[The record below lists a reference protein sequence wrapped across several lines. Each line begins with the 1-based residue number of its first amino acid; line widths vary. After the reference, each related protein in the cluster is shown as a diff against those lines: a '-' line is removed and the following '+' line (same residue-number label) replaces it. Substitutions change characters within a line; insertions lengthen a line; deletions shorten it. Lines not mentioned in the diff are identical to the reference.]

1 VSDRTDRS
9 SQQAADA
16 ITPVQPR
23 PDSRFGPSIDI
34 AWGEVGGLQ
43 SVGRGP
49 DADPLGPIADFTW
62 AALARSTNADDLAV
76 HTLAWDDAAWAN
88 EPARFADLTAGFAE
102 PSALSPVAAP
112 AATEARQSTG
122 AAMAI
127 TAGESGGADRPPFIA
142 TTTDQ
147 IGLEDVAGGGS
158 YSTQRRTA
166 LEAAPASDAAA
177 FFPQHIPET
186 QVSADGTLNSASQ
199 DRQASAAEPRAP
211 VLVAGAPPFDASNS
225 GVNAGVAIQPGISA
239 GRALE
244 ANATALDGIQPP
256 PSFVA
261 AMPSVEVIQ
270 LREAEPAMPIHEPTV
285 PRPAEHAALATH
297 PDTAAAPAD
306 GSETAVPSSDAPIAG
321 RPVGRSDRR
330 DGEAASRLDQ
340 AAAPLPPTRDLQR
353 QASPS
358 VTATVD
364 ESPGAG
370 DAVEIDPAR
379 RSTAAPVSAFKPA
392 SPARTI
398 SVPLPTTPG
407 RNQPNGPANSAP
419 TTPSSVA
426 PNDAVQQDPVLAQW
440 RSFYLDQP
448 ASDLGARAT
457 SRSPYPAS
465 DRPTAPRPE
474 RASPPASFELPTA
487 ASQRRG
493 IPPHDVLPLTPST
506 MKAPQAPGEFSVA
519 PSPQAERAPA
529 QPSDERPMQAEFDRA
544 VSDQPFA
551 AAAAS
556 NVRQRTSPLSEV
568 DTSIEQFR
576 QNARDPARGRQRA
589 MTLHQIGAP
598 LRPPDAFEPDRSPDH
613 VPAERS
619 GEGRHDRS
627 VNGERGSAVAPGQS
641 PAAPAPDLAAMAVDS
656 SAVGNPSAATRSN
669 VAGHA
674 ASRPRAEAVLP
685 SEISRLG
692 NNAERFDKP
701 SRDSAAP
708 IRISIGRITVESP
721 AAAAP
726 SPPFRRPR
734 PPLSLNDYLDRRRSE

>member
-1 VSDRTDRS
+1 MSDRTDRS

-62 AALARSTNADDLAV
+62 AALTGSTNADGLAV
-76 HTLAWDDAAWAN
+76 HALAWDDAAWAN
-88 EPARFADLTAGFAE
+88 EPALFADLTGGFGE

-147 IGLEDVAGGGS
+147 KGLEDVAGGES
-158 YSTQRRTA
+158 YSTQRRAA
-166 LEAAPASDAAA
+166 LEAAPASNAAA

-186 QVSADGTLNSASQ
+186 QVSADGMLNSASQ

-211 VLVAGAPPFDASNS
+211 VQVAGAPPFNASNS
-225 GVNAGVAIQPGISA
+225 GVNAGVAIQSGISA
-239 GRALE
+239 GRTLE
-244 ANATALDGIQPP
+244 ANAAALDGIQPP

-261 AMPSVEVIQ
+261 TMPPVEVIQ
-270 LREAEPAMPIHEPTV
+270 RREAEPTMSIHEPTV
-285 PRPAEHAALATH
+285 PRPAEHAALAAH
-297 PDTAAAPAD
+297 ADTAAAPAD
-306 GSETAVPSSDAPIAG
+306 GSETVVPSSDAPIAG
-321 RPVGRSDRR
+321 RPVDRGDRR
-330 DGEAASRLDQ
+330 DGEAASRPNQ
-340 AAAPLPPTRDLQR
+340 AAAPLPPMRDSQR

-370 DAVEIDPAR
+370 DAVEINPAR
-379 RSTAAPVSAFKPA
+379 RATAAPVPAFKPA
-392 SPARTI
+392 SPAQTI
-398 SVPLPTTPG
+398 SVPVPTTPG
-407 RNQPNGPANSAP
+407 RNQPNEPANSAP

-426 PNDAVQQDPVLAQW
+426 LDDDAAQQDPVLAQG
-440 RSFYLDQP
+440 RSFDLEPP
-448 ASDLGARAT
+448 ASDSGPRAT

-474 RASPPASFELPTA
+474 RASPPASFELPAA
-487 ASQRRG
+487 ASQPRG
-493 IPPHDVLPLTPST
+493 IPPHDVVPLTPST
-506 MKAPQAPGEFSVA
+506 MKAPPEPGEFSVA
-519 PSPQAERAPA
+519 PSLQAQRALA
-529 QPSDERPMQAEFDRA
+529 QPSDEPPMQAEFDRA
-544 VSDQPFA
+544 VPERPFA
-551 AAAAS
+551 AAAPSHA
-556 NVRQRTSPLSEV
+556 RTSPLSEV
-568 DTSIEQFR
+568 ETAIEQFR
-576 QNARDPARGRQRA
+576 QNARDPARRRQRA
-589 MTLHQIGAP
+589 MTSHQIGVP

-641 PAAPAPDLAAMAVDS
+641 PAAPAPGLAAMAVDS

-669 VAGHA
+669 AAGHA

-685 SEISRLG
+685 SETSRLG
-692 NNAERFDKP
+692 NNGERFDKP

-708 IRISIGRITVESP
+708 IRVSIGRITVEAP
-721 AAAAP
+721 AAAVQ
-726 SPPFRRPR
+726 SPPFQRPR
-734 PPLSLNDYLDRRRSE
+734 PPLSLNDYLARRRSE